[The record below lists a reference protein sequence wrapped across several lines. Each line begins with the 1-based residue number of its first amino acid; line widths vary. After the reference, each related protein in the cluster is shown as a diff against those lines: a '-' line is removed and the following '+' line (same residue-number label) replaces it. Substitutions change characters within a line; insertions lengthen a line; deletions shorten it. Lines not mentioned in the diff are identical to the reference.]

1 MERAWNWSYESTVFC
16 AEFSRLVFI
25 LLPAIWL
32 SFMKT
37 FSVKTDES
45 KPSNFG
51 ERILKLLRY
60 CNATFLRSDEAFQ
73 TKWNS
78 EIFNMIFSN
87 VLQKSSENESTKSAL
102 AAIEVMKKKFH
113 ADPTFLVDFYAK
125 FQLRKVFSH
134 YCRTVSLAHWKFTLL
149 WKPT

>member
-1 MERAWNWSYESTVFC
+1 
-16 AEFSRLVFI
+16 
-25 LLPAIWL
+25 
-32 SFMKT
+32 MKT

-45 KPSNFG
+45 KSSNFG

-87 VLQKSSENESTKSAL
+87 VLQKSENESIESAL

-113 ADPTFLVDFYAK
+113 ADPTLLVDFYAK

-134 YCRTVSLAHWKFTLL
+134 
-149 WKPT
+149 